1 MPDLKD
7 EDLSTYILLYP
18 PLLIFVSYFYIVQM
32 YSVFIINPFTMIFPF
47 LNYFRLIL
55 DWVDFNLFFFFNRR
69 HSGCFCFF
77 VVLLFKNVRLSPLYL
92 SYILAGFYVL
102 GLHFL
107 FLRTW

>member
-55 DWVDFNLFFFFNRR
+55 DWVDFNLFFFLIE
-69 HSGCFCFF
+69 GILGVF
-77 VVLLFKNVRLSPLYL
+77 V
-92 SYILAGFYVL
+92 
-102 GLHFL
+102 FL
-107 FLRTW
+107 